1 MDLGCFHP
9 SMAHEEEVLGKAYD
23 ARLMRRLLKYL
34 KPYRVQVVLAIV
46 MTIFM
51 SALGPLRPYLT
62 KIAID
67 DYILKNNFSG
77 LQVIIALLIGSVI
90 VQAIVQYLQAVG
102 TQWIG
107 QRTIYDLR
115 VEVFAHLQ
123 RLSFRFL
130 DHNPVGRLVTRL
142 TSDIEV
148 LNELFSSGIIMVF
161 ADVFVLVWI
170 FIFMFATS
178 WELALVVCVV
188 FPFLLLATAI
198 FRRKARESY
207 REVRVLV
214 ARMNAFLNEH
224 VSGMITVQLFG
235 RESQAYRGFDK
246 INRDHADANI
256 KSVFYYAVFYPS
268 IELLSSVAF
277 ALIVWYGGGMV
288 LGRDLTATEGLT
300 IGTLIAF
307 IQYTEQFFRP
317 VRDLAEK
324 YNILQGAM
332 ASSER
337 VFKLLDEQAT
347 VPEHDPVHA
356 NTQPSLQG
364 EMEFKNV
371 WFAYNDEDWVL
382 KDISFK
388 IKAGETVAFVGA
400 TGAGKTSITNLV
412 TRFYEFQ
419 KGSILLDGRDIRSLD
434 DHELRRNIAIVLQDV
449 FLFST
454 DVETNITLGSEHIT
468 GTAARRAAEIVG
480 AAPFIERLPE
490 SYNSQVK
497 ERGAILSVGQKQ
509 LISFAR
515 ALAHDPRILI
525 LDEATSSIDTES
537 ELLIQHAIE
546 ELLKGRTSIVI
557 AHRLSTIQKADKIIV
572 LHKGEI
578 REQGTHDELLKHN
591 GIYRTL
597 YELQYKDQ
605 ESPSA
610 NSSKTNPANGV
621 PNKAELAG

>member
-1 MDLGCFHP
+1 
-9 SMAHEEEVLGKAYD
+9 MAHEEEVLGKAYD

-34 KPYRVQVVLAIV
+34 KPYRLQVAAAIV
-46 MTIFM
+46 MTVFM

-77 LQVIIALLIGSVI
+77 LQVIVALLVGSVI
-90 VQAIVQYLQAVG
+90 IQAIVQYAQAVG

-107 QRTIYDLR
+107 QKTIFDLR
-115 VEVFAHLQ
+115 VELFGHIQ

-130 DHNPVGRLVTRL
+130 DKNPVGRLVTRL

-161 ADVFVLVWI
+161 ADIFVLVWI

-178 WELALVVCVV
+178 WKLALVVCVV

-198 FRRKARESY
+198 FRKKARESY

-235 RESQAYRGFDK
+235 RESHTYKTFDQ

-277 ALIVWYGGGMV
+277 ALIVWYGGSLVMGHE
-288 LGRDLTATEGLT
+288 LNAGEALTL
-300 IGTLIAF
+300 GTLIAF

-337 VFKLLDEQAT
+337 VFKLLDEEAT
-347 VPEHDPVHA
+347 VDIPVAKSAHQA
-356 NTQPSLQG
+356 LKG
-364 EMEFKNV
+364 EIEFKDV

-382 KDISFK
+382 KNISFS

-412 TRFYEFQ
+412 TRFYNFQ
-419 KGSILLDGRDIRSLD
+419 KGQILLDGKDIREID
-434 DHELRRNIAIVLQDV
+434 DFALRQNIAIVLQDV

-468 GTAARRAAEIVG
+468 GIQARRAAEIVG

-490 SYNSQVK
+490 GYNSQVK

-546 ELLKGRTSIVI
+546 KLLEGRTSIVI

-578 REQGTHDELLKHN
+578 REQGSHDELLKQN

-597 YELQYKDQ
+597 YELQYKEQ
-605 ESPSA
+605 ELEERAAKKATLSA
-610 NSSKTNPANGV
+610 A
-621 PNKAELAG
+621 

>member
-1 MDLGCFHP
+1 
-9 SMAHEEEVLGKAYD
+9 MAHEEEVLGKAYD

-34 KPYRVQVVLAIV
+34 KPYRLQVTLAIV
-46 MTIFM
+46 GTIFM

-77 LQVIIALLIGSVI
+77 LQVIVALLVGSVI

-107 QRTIYDLR
+107 QKTIYDLR
-115 VEVFAHLQ
+115 VELFAHLQ
-123 RLSFRFL
+123 RLSFRYL
-130 DHNPVGRLVTRL
+130 DRNPVGRLVTRL

-161 ADVFVLVWI
+161 ADIFVLVWI
-170 FIFMFATS
+170 FVFMFATS
-178 WELALVVCVV
+178 WKLALVVCVV
-188 FPFLLLATAI
+188 FPFLLLATAV
-198 FRRKARESY
+198 FRKKARESY
-207 REVRVLV
+207 REVRMLV

-235 RESQAYRGFDK
+235 RESHTYKQFDK

-277 ALIVWYGGGMV
+277 ALIVWYGGSLVM
-288 LGRDLTATEGLT
+288 GRDLSTGEALT
-300 IGTLIAF
+300 LGTLIAF

-337 VFKLLDEQAT
+337 VFKLLDEEAT
-347 VPEHDPVHA
+347 VDIPVPHR
-356 NTQPSLQG
+356 NGQSDHSLKG
-364 EMEFKNV
+364 EIEFKDV

-382 KDISFK
+382 KNISFT

-419 KGSILLDGRDIRSLD
+419 KGEILLDGRDIRSVD
-434 DHELRRNIAIVLQDV
+434 DFELRRNIAIVLQDV

-468 GTAARRAAEIVG
+468 PEAARHAAQIVG

-490 SYNSQVK
+490 GYHSQVK

-546 ELLKGRTSIVI
+546 KLLEGRTSIVI

-578 REQGTHDELLKHN
+578 REQGSHDELLKQN

-597 YELQYKDQ
+597 YELQYKEQ
-605 ESPSA
+605 ELEEKNARKASVSA
-610 NSSKTNPANGV
+610 A
-621 PNKAELAG
+621 